1 MRIGIPQGKLPCAAF
16 RIAAWA
22 VVAALATATAGLAQE
37 KPVTSEAAAGPQGL
51 GGLQVSID
59 PATGKL
65 RAPSPEE
72 ARAMTAS
79 LERIFRQSTQGLQAE
94 QRSDGSLKLDLEG
107 RFLSVSLGRRNPD
120 GSVTTDCTNSLQHAL
135 KWLGA
140 APAPQP
146 RPALE
151 RE

>member
-1 MRIGIPQGKLPCAAF
+1 MRIGIPQVKLPRAAF

-22 VVAALATATAGLAQE
+22 VVAVLATATAGLAQE
-37 KPVTSEAAAGPQGL
+37 KPAAGSEGL

-72 ARAMTAS
+72 ARAMAVS

-94 QRSDGSLKLDLEG
+94 QRSDGSLKLDLKG
-107 RFLSVSLGRRNPD
+107 RFLSVSLARRNPD
-120 GSVTTDCTNSLQHAL
+120 GSVATDCTNSLQRAL
-135 KWLGA
+135 DWLGA

-151 RE
+151 RQ